1 MTLKFLTSVALVS
14 AFFCATPCQAQS
26 TGSDKD
32 ALLQEVRLL
41 RQAIETLVG
50 TNARV
55 QIVFGRLQLQ
65 EQRTASTARRLEEV
79 RGALSKVV
87 GQIAQMTESLQRYE
101 ALDLG
106 GLDPKERE
114 QVPLSIRSV
123 KFELQ
128 RLETERQRLSTQE
141 TDAANQLALEQNTWM
156 DLNRSLDE
164 LERSLTQPRKQ

>member
-1 MTLKFLTSVALVS
+1 MAIKFAFPMVLLLSS
-14 AFFCATPCQAQS
+14 AAPLAAQ
-26 TGSDKD
+26 TANTET

-41 RQAIETLVG
+41 RQAIETLAG

-65 EQRTASTARRLEEV
+65 DQRAATTAKRLDDL

-101 ALDLG
+101 ELDLAT
-106 GLDPKERE
+106 LEPRVRE
-114 QVPLSIRSV
+114 QIPMSV
-123 KFELQ
+123 RGLKSELQ
-128 RLETERQRLSTQE
+128 ILETERLRLATQE
-141 TDAANQLALEQNTWM
+141 ADAANQLALEQNTWN

-164 LERSLTQPRKQ
+164 LERSLTKPVRQ

>member
-14 AFFCATPCQAQS
+14 AFVCATPCQAQS

-128 RLETERQRLSTQE
+128 RLEAERQRLSTQE

>member
-1 MTLKFLTSVALVS
+1 MTIRLLVS
-14 AFFCATPCQAQS
+14 LTLASVILHSTPCQAQS
-26 TGSDKD
+26 AGDKS

-65 EQRTASTARRLEEV
+65 EQRTATTARRLEDV
-79 RGALSKVV
+79 RSALSKVV

-101 ALDLG
+101 ELDLAA
-106 GLDPKERE
+106 LEPRLRE
-114 QVPLSIRSV
+114 QIPGSIRSV
-123 KFELQ
+123 KSELQ
-128 RLETERQRLSTQE
+128 LLETERLRLATQE
-141 TDAANQLALEQNTWM
+141 SDAANQLALEQNTWN

>member
-1 MTLKFLTSVALVS
+1 MAIKFAFPMVLLLSS
-14 AFFCATPCQAQS
+14 AAPLAAQ
-26 TGSDKD
+26 TANTET

-41 RQAIETLVG
+41 RQAIETLAG

-65 EQRTASTARRLEEV
+65 DQRAATTARRLEDL

-101 ALDLG
+101 ELDLA
-106 GLDPKERE
+106 GLDPKNEN
-114 QVPLSIRSV
+114 RSRCQFAAL
-123 KFELQ
+123 KSELQ
-128 RLETERQRLSTQE
+128 ILETERLRLATQE
-141 TDAANQLALEQNTWM
+141 ADAANQLALEQNTWN